1 MKKFIISSILVALL
15 SAGLVLK
22 AQSHEE
28 YLGLPGDN
36 LNLYAVMQLFQESK
50 TLEEFERN
58 LNDPNTNIN
67 NLDLNGDNLVDYI
80 KVLDDVDGNVH
91 NIILQVAVTRRENQ
105 DVAVFT
111 VQRFNNGQVMVQLT
125 GDEALYGRN
134 YIIEPIADETPNPG
148 YQGTYERTTTA
159 QIAVWPIVRFIY
171 LPTYVVWHS
180 NWYWGYYPSYW
191 SPWRPFSWH
200 YYYGYHYHWND
211 YYYGHYHHT
220 DQHYYTRYD
229 DYYYHNHRS
238 YSSEVNHNIKRGTYK
253 TTYSHPE
260 QRREGEALFATKHP
274 ERYKS
279 SSSVNNS
286 VDSRR
291 SDNNASNNNS
301 ANSRR
306 SDNNAS
312 NNNSANSRRS
322 DNNVSTNR
330 SSEKKSFS
338 NSGNARRQV
347 DNINLNKSSDKSFSN
362 SGRRSGNND
371 SQVKHQNG
379 ATNQQGTRQSAP
391 SQNAHKSRSQSGSGN
406 ASSSSGAA
414 KSESSTNKETRR
426 HSESKEK
433 ESNKSERRQ

>member
-15 SAGLVLK
+15 SAGLTLK
-22 AQSHEE
+22 AQSQEE

-58 LNDPNTNIN
+58 LNDPKTNIN

-80 KVLDDVDGNVH
+80 KVFDNVDGNVH

-148 YQGTYERTTTA
+148 YQGTYQRTTTA

-191 SPWRPFSWH
+191 SPWRPYSWH

-220 DQHYYTRYD
+220 DHHYYTRYD

-260 QRREGEALFATKHP
+260 QRREGEALYATKYP
-274 ERYKS
+274 ERYKNS
-279 SSSVNNS
+279 SSGN
-286 VDSRR
+286 DSRR
-291 SDNNASNNNS
+291 SESNAGNSSNS
-301 ANSRR
+301 
-306 SDNNAS
+306 
-312 NNNSANSRRS
+312 SRRS
-322 DNNVSTNR
+322 DNNVSNNR
-330 SSEKKSFS
+330 SSDKPKSFS
-338 NSGNARRQV
+338 NSGYSKRQNS
-347 DNINLNKSSDKSFSN
+347 NIDLNKSSDKSFSN
-362 SGRRSGNND
+362 SGNSRRSNGNN
-371 SQVKHQNG
+371 SSVKNQNG
-379 ATNQQGTRQSAP
+379 GSSQESRQNANVSRQGSGSSS
-391 SQNAHKSRSQSGSGN
+391 SQNAHSSRSHSNTTSASPSGKT
-406 ASSSSGAA
+406 
-414 KSESSTNKETRR
+414 KSESSNNKETRKK
-426 HSESKEK
+426 SESKSSNEKASK
-433 ESNKSERRQ
+433 ESDRR